1 MFAQHLRDRA
11 DQFREKKLNSND
23 IQDKTIYAED
33 WREQVPEDDSALGGP
48 YLAMHM
54 RRGDF
59 SYAHKE
65 TVPSI
70 EEVGKEMAKRLKEY
84 KLKKVYLSTDGTDEG
99 KVLYICLLYTSP
111 SPRDGL
117 LSRMP
122 SSA

>member
-99 KVLYICLLYTSP
+99 KVLYILFSL
-111 SPRDGL
+111 
-117 LSRMP
+117 
-122 SSA
+122 